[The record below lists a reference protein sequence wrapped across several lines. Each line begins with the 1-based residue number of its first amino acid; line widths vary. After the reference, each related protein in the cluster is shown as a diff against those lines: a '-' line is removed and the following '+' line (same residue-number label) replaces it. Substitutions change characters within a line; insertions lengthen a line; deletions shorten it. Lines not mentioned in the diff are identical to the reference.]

1 MELPAAVAAAV
12 APVFAALPPER
23 ALSRLVVAGAP
34 DPGLVRLVETAL
46 RAEALPAD
54 GPLASALWLYV
65 DALDR
70 SHKVSQGIGDATGSY
85 WHGIMHRREGDF
97 ANSHHWFR
105 KVGAHPAIAL
115 VAAGYDPH
123 RFVDDVEGAT
133 GASAAGETEPL
144 IALQRREWQTLF
156 AWSAE
161 HGDG

>member
-1 MELPAAVAAAV
+1 MALPAAVAAAI
-12 APVFAALPPER
+12 APLFAALPPDR
-23 ALSRLVVAGAP
+23 ALSRLVVSGAP

-65 DALDR
+65 DALER
-70 SHKVSQGIGDATGSY
+70 SHKISQGIDDATGSY

-115 VAAGYDPH
+115 VAEAYDPH
-123 RFVDDVEGAT
+123 RFVDDVERTTAV
-133 GASAAGETEPL
+133 AADGKTEPL
-144 IALQRREWQTLF
+144 VALQRREWQTLF
-156 AWSAE
+156 AWSAT
-161 HGDG
+161 HCDG